1 MMSQNA
7 PPHAYLTVEQA
18 QRSLRDRFKNAAI
31 ETYELDARILTGF
44 AVGLDDV
51 GLITQASRSVTE
63 REYNI
68 LEKTCLARLEGKP
81 VSRITGVKEFYSL
94 PFQISS
100 ATLDPRPDSECLV
113 ESALI
118 IAEKLAKLARKPL
131 RVLDLGTGSGCLLIA
146 FAHACQQKGVQ
157 VEGLGVDISSTA
169 IRQARINAALNGI
182 EYCVD
187 FKQSNWFENVS
198 GRFDII
204 ISNPPYIASDEI
216 EGLAPEVR
224 FYDPSA
230 ALDGGSDGLDAY
242 KHIIAAMTTFIKPGG
257 FVLFEIGSS
266 QAALVTDIVRQS
278 ISTHQDVA
286 ISCVSDLAGLDRVL
300 QLEFNQNS

>member
-1 MMSQNA
+1 MSQNA

-31 ETYELDARILTGF
+31 ETYELDARILAGF
-44 AVGLDDV
+44 AFGLDDV

-146 FAHACQQKGVQ
+146 FAHACRQKGIQ

-182 EYCVD
+182 ENSVD

-224 FYDPSA
+224 FHDPSA
-230 ALDGGSDGLDAY
+230 ALDGGFDGLDAY
-242 KHIIAAMTTFIKPGG
+242 KHIIAAMTTFIEPGG
-257 FVLFEIGSS
+257 CVLFEIGSS

-286 ISCVSDLAGLDRVL
+286 ISCVSDLAGLDRVV
-300 QLEFNQNS
+300 QLEFNRNI